1 MGYRPQLGESGRL
14 TKTPEGRSGALSG
27 TEPRRAAQALSIAQR
42 NDRLGSSFPGTVF
55 PQLLTTRCVAT
66 NGSYGPSTG
75 LRSKSILEF
84 SHLSWDTD
92 GAFELHA
99 IPTLLWL
106 FRSPEAINVRGSRGL
121 STEEA
126 NRNIAEAEQRI
137 ADQKAQ
143 ITELERTG
151 QSTDD
156 SLEVLRQLEQSLA
169 QLIECRENI
178 LSELK
183 QVR

>member
-1 MGYRPQLGESGRL
+1 MYEDQ
-14 TKTPEGRSGALSG
+14 
-27 TEPRRAAQALSIAQR
+27 
-42 NDRLGSSFPGTVF
+42 
-55 PQLLTTRCVAT
+55 
-66 NGSYGPSTG
+66 
-75 LRSKSILEF
+75 EF
-84 SHLSWDTD
+84 SQL
-92 GAFELHA
+92 
-99 IPTLLWL
+99 
-106 FRSPEAINVRGSRGL
+106 
-121 STEEA
+121 EEA

-156 SLEVLRQLEQSLA
+156 SLEVLRQLEKSLA
-169 QLIECRENI
+169 QLIERRENI

>member
-1 MGYRPQLGESGRL
+1 MYEDQ
-14 TKTPEGRSGALSG
+14 
-27 TEPRRAAQALSIAQR
+27 
-42 NDRLGSSFPGTVF
+42 
-55 PQLLTTRCVAT
+55 
-66 NGSYGPSTG
+66 
-75 LRSKSILEF
+75 EF
-84 SHLSWDTD
+84 SQL
-92 GAFELHA
+92 
-99 IPTLLWL
+99 
-106 FRSPEAINVRGSRGL
+106 
-121 STEEA
+121 EEA

-156 SLEVLRQLEQSLA
+156 SLEVLRPLEKSLA
-169 QLIECRENI
+169 QLIERRENI